1 MMHPAIVVD
10 DLCKAYRLGVR
21 SQTHDTL
28 AATIG
33 AWIRSPARR
42 WRNLRRL
49 DTAKLPVDT
58 EDIFWALKDV
68 NFEIGVGEV
77 VGIIGRNGAG
87 KSTLL
92 KVLSRI
98 TEPTSGRAV
107 IHGRVASLLEVG
119 TGFHPE
125 LTGRENVYMNGTVLG
140 MKKRE
145 IDLKFDEIAAFSG
158 VEKFLDTPIK
168 WYSSGM
174 KLRLAFSVAAHL
186 EPEILIVDE
195 VLAVGDQDFQNRCI
209 GKMNDVARS
218 GRTILFVSHNLP
230 AVQGLCTRAIW
241 LQDGRVRADDS
252 SETAICGYLASVS
265 RSNGELATRTDRFGD
280 GTVKMTAI
288 EFGTSAS
295 ATAGYWIS
303 GQDCVID
310 LSYSAANGTLPGT
323 LDVAIGVRSF
333 SDQPLLYLST
343 RALQTPFLNA
353 PSSGQIRCTIPTL
366 PLELGRYRLNIDVK
380 NNGIRADHIQSAAIV
395 EVAAGDYFGTGAMP
409 SYGGVLCRHHWD
421 TVGRKQQP
429 NSLTEGR

>member
-1 MMHPAIVVD
+1 MHPAIRVD
-10 DLCKAYRLGVR
+10 SLCKAYLLGVR
-21 SQTHDTL
+21 SKTHDTL
-28 AATIG
+28 AGAIS
-33 AWIRSPARR
+33 AWIRSPAQR
-42 WRNLRRL
+42 WRTLRRL
-49 DTAKLPVDT
+49 DTSRLPIDT
-58 EDIFWALKDV
+58 EDIFWALKDIS
-68 NFEIGVGEV
+68 FEIGVGEV
-77 VGIIGRNGAG
+77 VGIVGRNGAG

-92 KVLSRI
+92 KILSRI

-145 IDLKFDEIAAFSG
+145 IDYKFDEIAAFSG

-186 EPEILIVDE
+186 DPEILIVDE

-241 LQDGRVRADDS
+241 LQEGKIRADDS
-252 SETAICGYLASVS
+252 SEAAICGYLASVS
-265 RSNGELATRTDRFGD
+265 RSNSELATRTDRFGD
-280 GTVKMTAI
+280 GTIRMTAI
-288 EFGTSAS
+288 EFGTSEV
-295 ATAGYWIS
+295 TNAGYWIS

-310 LSYSAANGTLPGT
+310 LSYASANDTLPGT

-343 RALQTPFLNA
+343 RAVQTSFRNA

-380 NNGIRADHIQSAAIV
+380 HNGIRADHIQSAAIV
-395 EVAAGDYFGTGAMP
+395 EVAAGDYFGTGTMP
-409 SYGGVLCRHHWD
+409 AYGGVLCRHHWD
-421 TVGRKQQP
+421 TVARQQQA
-429 NSLTEGR
+429 NFATEER